1 MEAKRLFGT
10 AVVPVGRVGS
20 NVVLHVAQG
29 VVKHKVEFAQ
39 HPNGR
44 DIVVECSCGFNTP
57 SHNGTDAM
65 RVARVHIET
74 EAAKEANDKHDS
86 SLH

>member
-1 MEAKRLFGT
+1 VEAKRLFGT

-29 VVKHKVEFAQ
+29 VVKHKVEFAR

-44 DIVVECSCGFNTP
+44 DIVVECSCGLKITA
-57 SHNGTDAM
+57 HHRKDAM
-65 RVARVHIET
+65 RVATQHIDA
-74 EAAKEANDKHDS
+74 EAEKEKRATR
-86 SLH
+86 